1 MANALAPIGSARA
14 HLLDDLEELVA
25 AEVPVAVGVEPLQQ
39 GPAVLLHL
47 DRGLPLCLLQRQPV
61 QAQLS
66 FELLLVLGPI
76 SRGFFFGPFAATSA
90 AAAMRPADSKGHLRG
105 NWAREACCGTQVRV
119 RKGFLAGGPAN

>member
-47 DRGLPLCLLQRQPV
+47 DRGLPLCLLHRQQV

-66 FELLLVLGPI
+66 FELLSV
-76 SRGFFFGPFAATSA
+76 FF
-90 AAAMRPADSKGHLRG
+90 L
-105 NWAREACCGTQVRV
+105 
-119 RKGFLAGGPAN
+119 